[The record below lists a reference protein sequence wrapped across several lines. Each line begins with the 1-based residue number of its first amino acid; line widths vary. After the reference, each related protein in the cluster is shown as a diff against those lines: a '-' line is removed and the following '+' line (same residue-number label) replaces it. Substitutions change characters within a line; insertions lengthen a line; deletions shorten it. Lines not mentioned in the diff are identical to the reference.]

1 MLRVSSGSAVIFAS
15 GLLVVA
21 GCSSQTVKTYPVIGK
36 VEIKDGDV
44 AILTGSAVEFKHES
58 DEFLRPS
65 GNIDSSG
72 NFTVKTL
79 YQGQILPG
87 APEGKY
93 KARIILGDE
102 SDEGV
107 PKRKGKADVVHKR
120 FLDFE
125 TSGLSFTVPAGDFK
139 VAVSKK

>member
-1 MLRVSSGSAVIFAS
+1 MRKVAMLAALC
-15 GLLVVA
+15 LLA
-21 GCSSQTVKTYPVIGK
+21 LGGCSSQGVKTYPVAGK

-44 AILTGSAVEFKHES
+44 AILAGSYVELKREGEDDH
-58 DEFLRPS
+58 LRPG

-72 NFTVKTL
+72 RFTVKTL
-79 YQGQILPG
+79 HQGQLLQG

-93 KARIILGDE
+93 KARITLGDE

-107 PKRKGKADVVHKR
+107 PKRKGNPIHPR

-125 TSGLSFTVPAGDFK
+125 TSGLSFTVPSADYT
-139 VAVSKK
+139 VALSRR